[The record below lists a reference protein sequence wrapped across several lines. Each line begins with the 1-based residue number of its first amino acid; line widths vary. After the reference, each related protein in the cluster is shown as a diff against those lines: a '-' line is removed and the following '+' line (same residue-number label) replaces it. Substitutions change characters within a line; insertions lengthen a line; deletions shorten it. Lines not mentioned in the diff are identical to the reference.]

1 MNALGLDQPQ
11 ASITLNIPFA
21 VLIKLGQDYLPTRPG
36 TAAGVTLG
44 LGVSVGGLAAPLLA
58 LIANSHGPRGALLGL
73 LVVPPLAIGCGL
85 LLRDRPRPCVSKV
98 VVVTKIAILDDYIG
112 VALEYG
118 DWSGLPADA
127 KITVY
132 REAIPPER
140 LVDELA
146 GYEIIVITQQ
156 RARFPRAVLERLPH
170 LKLIVCNGR
179 SSNVIDH
186 EARIERGILLCGT
199 ADTDRPARAADMGY
213 QVQRG
218 LPAPSEMAWALIF
231 AVAKRIGIED
241 RVIRAGGWQT
251 GFPVPLAGKTLG
263 LLGAGRLGG
272 AMVPVAKA
280 LGMDVIAWS
289 PNLTEDRCAELGI
302 SWVTK
307 DELLSAAD
315 VLGVFLVLSE
325 RSRNTLRADDLATM
339 KPGAILVNISRGPIV
354 DEEALIGAL
363 RSGQLAG
370 AGLDVF
376 DREPLPADHP
386 FRSLE
391 NVVVTPH
398 IGYVTEQGFRA
409 SWPRMAEDVAAYLA
423 GSPIRVVTDPA
434 DCAPMAPQ

>member
-1 MNALGLDQPQ
+1 
-11 ASITLNIPFA
+11 
-21 VLIKLGQDYLPTRPG
+21 
-36 TAAGVTLG
+36 
-44 LGVSVGGLAAPLLA
+44 VGA
-58 LIANSHGPRGALLGL
+58 
-73 LVVPPLAIGCGL
+73 
-85 LLRDRPRPCVSKV
+85 
-98 VVVTKIAILDDYIG
+98 VTKIAILDDYIG
-112 VALEYG
+112 VALDYG
-118 DWSGLPADA
+118 DWSTLPADA
-127 KITVY
+127 EITVY
-132 REAIPPER
+132 REAIPPDQ
-140 LVDELA
+140 LVDELSD
-146 GYEIIVITQQ
+146 YEIIVITQQ
-156 RARFPRAVLERLPH
+156 RARFPRKVLEALPN

-179 SSNVIDH
+179 TSNVIDH
-186 EARIERGILLCGT
+186 AARIEQGILLCGT
-199 ADTDRPARAADMGY
+199 AETHPGAPADRHGYDGPA
-213 QVQRG
+213 G

-251 GFPVPLAGKTLG
+251 GFPVTLAGKTLG
-263 LLGAGRLGG
+263 LLGAGRLGS

-289 PNLTEDRCAELGI
+289 PNLTEERCAELGV

-307 DELLSAAD
+307 DGLLSAAD

-325 RSRNTLRADDLATM
+325 RSRNTLGADDLAAM

-354 DEEALIGAL
+354 DEEALIAAL
-363 RSGQLAG
+363 RSGRLAG

-386 FRSLE
+386 FRSLD

-409 SWPRMAEDVAAYLA
+409 AWQRMAEDVAAYLQ

-434 DCAPMAPQ
+434 DCPPMAPQ